1 LRKLVLG
8 IPAQAKDQNG
18 NQTVADFPDKVKC
31 QVQYG
36 DSVKAQA
43 IYLSQFQLI
52 PYERVADYFR
62 DQAQIPL
69 STGSIYNFTRNNQE
83 S

>member
-1 LRKLVLG
+1 MTLYPVL
-8 IPAQAKDQNG
+8 
-18 NQTVADFPDKVKC
+18 
-31 QVQYG
+31 
-36 DSVKAQA
+36 KALKHRVHSQA

-69 STGSIYNFTRNNQE
+69 STGSIYNFNEQMYPVLQRFEDWVAWSIGISIT
-83 S
+83 

>member
-1 LRKLVLG
+1 MVNRD
-8 IPAQAKDQNG
+8 IN
-18 NQTVADFPDKVKC
+18 N
-31 QVQYG
+31 YG

-43 IYLSQFQLI
+43 IYLSQFQFI

-69 STGSIYNFTRNNQE
+69 STGSIYNFNEQMYPIE
-83 S
+83 PDV